1 MLNTSVS
8 SFAQTK
14 KLDFYLKTRT
24 LFRTNFKGVEVEIA
38 KSGPTFKLLVGGL
51 VRAKKVPDENCLR
64 ISLSTAIQTDYEWH
78 ENLEAII
85 DLSTNYPKLEVRA
98 NDKRISTH
106 GAPYS
111 LSLNP
116 TNE

>member
-1 MLNTSVS
+1 MLNTLVS
-8 SFAQTK
+8 SFEQTK
-14 KLDFYLKTRT
+14 KLDFYLKTST

-38 KSGPTFKLLVGGL
+38 KSGPTFKLLVGGV
-51 VRAKKVPDENCLR
+51 VRAKRVPDENCLR
-64 ISLSTAIQTDYEWH
+64 ISLSTAIQTGYEWH

-98 NDKRISTH
+98 NDKRISRH
-106 GAPYS
+106 DAPHS
-111 LSLNP
+111 LSSNP